1 MQVSRAS
8 YCPQAL
14 QSLNPG
20 IQPASGALVTGLL
33 QSLLT
38 QCLPLWALRVTEHI
52 WMVSRRRNLVGWT
65 GRARGEAQPQGDF
78 LVLQV
83 PAAWEVGALVVELG
97 ALVVGGGV

>member
-1 MQVSRAS
+1 
-8 YCPQAL
+8 
-14 QSLNPG
+14 
-20 IQPASGALVTGLL
+20 
-33 QSLLT
+33 
-38 QCLPLWALRVTEHI
+38 
-52 WMVSRRRNLVGWT
+52 MVSRRRNLVGWT